1 MCVCVCVY
9 VCLCVCACV
18 YYGTCSP
25 DVVFYTSLMHACVT
39 THGGADLES
48 AHSILYMLE
57 ADGLTPSVHT
67 YNQLLAAVRATTTVA
82 MLVDIYS

>member
-1 MCVCVCVY
+1 
-9 VCLCVCACV
+9 
-18 YYGTCSP
+18 
-25 DVVFYTSLMHACVT
+25 MHACVT

-67 YNQLLAAVRATTTVA
+67 YNQLLAAVRATTTDNVA
-82 MLVDIYS
+82 MQVDILSCLYSRGTRISECV